1 MMLVFPSMLV
11 LRTRRMCWKLGG
23 TTSDILKLSRDFYLK
38 QKDGDVNLA
47 QSKIIIEAG
56 KLDTK
61 VRNVYS
67 FSSDLILALGL
78 VTLMASWAALSI
90 KVFLKILSKIKL
102 LILQGRVYNF
112 YRFWKLVD
120 SVHTCN
126 LQIAHAW

>member
-1 MMLVFPSMLV
+1 
-11 LRTRRMCWKLGG
+11 MCWKFGG

>member
-1 MMLVFPSMLV
+1 MEVRANMMLVFPSMLV
-11 LRTRRMCWKLGG
+11 LRTRRMCWKFGG

-102 LILQGRVYNF
+102 LIL
-112 YRFWKLVD
+112 
-120 SVHTCN
+120 
-126 LQIAHAW
+126 